1 MNRAGRA
8 QFETKADYFRRDIE
22 ALTQEHEEERAAWQ
36 AQVAELRVCFCFVGF
51 RSELF
56 VSHLCV

>member
-36 AQVAELRVCFCFVGF
+36 AQVAELRVCFCFVV
-51 RSELF
+51 LF
-56 VSHLCV
+56 PNCSFSYLCV